1 MKKSS
6 CGTKMSS
13 NKMTSSKKESSKPM
27 MGGKT
32 MYNSKTTKKK

>member
-6 CGTKMSS
+6 CGTKMSPS
-13 NKMTSSKKESSKPM
+13 KMTSSKKSTAKPM

-32 MYNSKTTKKK
+32 MYSNTAKKK

>member
-13 NKMTSSKKESSKPM
+13 NKMTSSKRESSKPM

-32 MYNSKTTKKK
+32 TYNSKKTYKK

>member
-13 NKMTSSKKESSKPM
+13 AKKVTAKGPAVMS
-27 MGGKT
+27 GKK
-32 MYNSKTTKKK
+32 MYNSKTTKK